1 MPFYTITLLFFCSI
15 GKMDHFCDK
24 MQSWISVLSV
34 KMLAGLMCTGFEI
47 FIVLPEQFQTQTVL
61 QIIMPTIYM
70 QGTRFSFNDT
80 IHTWIF
86 C

>member
-1 MPFYTITLLFFCSI
+1 
-15 GKMDHFCDK
+15 
-24 MQSWISVLSV
+24 
-34 KMLAGLMCTGFEI
+34 MLAGLMCAGFEI

-70 QGTRFSFNDT
+70 QGTHFSFSDT
-80 IHTWIF
+80 MHKWIL